1 MLDGLSV
8 LLVGDRSLNRALIK
22 RALTQELA
30 FLRIDEP
37 TDAVSF
43 ARCLAGGVYDL
54 AITSRQLEWSDGFA
68 VLQTIQSHHPHCPV
82 IVLAGVESL
91 ESESVMGSSQSSA
104 IVSRVLQAIPRNS
117 LRTSEAPDF
126 YRNFFDHAPVGF
138 CRITT
143 AGRFIEMN
151 AAFLDVLGYPDRESL
166 LPVNFTDLYVDVQE
180 RFLAWTLLEQDGQLV
195 RFEQRLRRY
204 GGEVIATRY
213 TARSV
218 CDATGIALYFDGIVE
233 EAGPEPSPLI
243 FQQQERIVG
252 NREQQLDYAL
262 QRIVGV
268 LEEAHLAV
276 RVEALPSST
285 SDAAFDLGLLTKKE
299 WAVLRRLL
307 EGRRASDIA
316 LALQLS
322 QNTIRNHIQAIFRK
336 LKVHSQSELLAA
348 LGRFGF
354 GSRV

>member
-1 MLDGLSV
+1 MLDVFSV
-8 LLVGDRSLNRALIK
+8 LLVDDRVQNREFIK
-22 RALTQELA
+22 RALTQEIASLQ
-30 FLRIDEP
+30 IDEP

-43 ARCLAGGVYDL
+43 ARCLARGAYDL

-82 IVLAGVESL
+82 ILLSGVASAEPM
-91 ESESVMGSSQSSA
+91 SERGRVHPSA
-104 IVSRVLQAIPRNS
+104 LVSRVLQAIPRNS
-117 LRTSEAPDF
+117 LQASEAPDF
-126 YRNFFDHAPVGF
+126 YRSFFDRAPVGF

-143 AGRFIEMN
+143 AGRFIELN
-151 AAFLDVLGYPDRESL
+151 AAFLEVLGYPNRESL
-166 LPVNFTDLYVDVQE
+166 FPVNFTELYVDVQE
-180 RFLAWTLLEQDGQLV
+180 RSLAWTLLEQDGQLV

-204 GGEVIATRY
+204 GGEVIATCY
-213 TARSV
+213 TAWSV
-218 CDATGIALYFDGIVE
+218 RDATSAALYFDGIVE
-233 EAGPEPSPLI
+233 EAGPESSPLI
-243 FQQQERIVG
+243 SQPHERIVG

-268 LEEAHLAV
+268 LEEAHLAI

-285 SDAAFDLGLLTKKE
+285 PDAAFDLSLLTKKE

-316 LALQLS
+316 QALQLS

-336 LKVHSQSELLAA
+336 LKVHSQAELLAA

-354 GSRV
+354 GARV